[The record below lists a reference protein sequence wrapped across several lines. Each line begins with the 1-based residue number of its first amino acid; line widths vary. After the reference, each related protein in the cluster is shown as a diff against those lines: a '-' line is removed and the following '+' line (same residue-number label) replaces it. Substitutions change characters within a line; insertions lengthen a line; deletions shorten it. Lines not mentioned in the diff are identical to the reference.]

1 MSVAQVA
8 GSALAAVI
16 AALIAGRLGVYGT
29 IIGAGVISVVATTG
43 GPLLQ
48 HLLSRTGEGVR
59 EQVRQQAGEVG
70 ARRLRTARP
79 SSAVAARTRPRT
91 SAQVVPERVDAER
104 GQLTPAVADPPPRD
118 GSGAAPVEPYGEA
131 RTHGTRRRGVRR
143 ALLPAVLVFVVAMGG
158 ITLYEALSG
167 HTVSGGGG
175 TSIGRV
181 LDRGSGGS
189 SSDSEQD
196 VPGRDAPGQPEESGA
211 PDHDDPD
218 GSDGSDGDEQR
229 KGTGQSPREEAPSTG
244 APQDGADNPEPGEGG
259 SDGAEPTPVPTPGGG
274 DAGTTP
280 TDPDG
285 NSGADPEDDGGAGTT
300 TPNRAEPRTGE
311 GSGAD

>member
-59 EQVRQQAGEVG
+59 EQVRQQSGEVG
-70 ARRLRTARP
+70 ARR
-79 SSAVAARTRPRT
+79 PRT
-91 SAQVVPERVDAER
+91 TRRSPAEAAPTPGRATAEVVPERVDKAR
-104 GQLTPAVADPPPRD
+104 TQLTRTVADPAPPERA
-118 GSGAAPVEPYGEA
+118 GATPVEPYGEA

-181 LDRGSGGS
+181 LDRASGGS
-189 SSDSEQD
+189 PSDSEQD
-196 VPGRDAPGQPEESGA
+196 APGQDAPGESPEPGHDG
-211 PDHDDPD
+211 PDDE
-218 GSDGSDGDEQR
+218 EQR
-229 KGTGQSPREEAPSTG
+229 GEAEQRPREEAPSTG
-244 APQDGADNPEPGEGG
+244 APQDGADNSEPGDG
-259 SDGAEPTPVPTPGGG
+259 SPDGAEPTPTPTPGGSG
-274 DAGTTP
+274 GGTTP
-280 TDPDG
+280 ADPDP
-285 NSGADPEDDGGAGTT
+285 APDPDVDSDEDGGAGVTA
-300 TPNRAEPRTGE
+300 PDRPGPRTGD
-311 GSGAD
+311 GPGAG